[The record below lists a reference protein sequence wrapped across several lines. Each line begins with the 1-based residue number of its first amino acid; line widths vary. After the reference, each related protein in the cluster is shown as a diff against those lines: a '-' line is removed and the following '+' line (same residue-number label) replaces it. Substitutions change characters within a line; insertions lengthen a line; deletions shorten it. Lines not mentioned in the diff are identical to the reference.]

1 MCGRLSHAATKDLA
15 SNPGMCLD
23 WESNRQ
29 PFGSQPKLNPLS
41 YTGKVND
48 NFLRSHGSMG

>member
-1 MCGRLSHAATKDLA
+1 MCDRLSHAATKDLA